1 MRADN
6 GSPGIG
12 AVNDPLPGQVLAV
25 NADMEL
31 EWIEPGGGVEGP
43 RILAAYINGLNGEV
57 LASFNNGPG
66 ELVCER
72 LEEGIYRI
80 VYTIAFPEPVPGAIA
95 PPFLSVLPE
104 HPGEN
109 QAENIV
115 PTYKGDEGLTH
126 NGGCHLELRTL
137 SEDKLID
144 ANFHFIAMGGVK

>member
-12 AVNDPLPGQVLAV
+12 AVNDPLPGQVLGV
-25 NADMEL
+25 NTDMEL
-31 EWIEPGGGVEGP
+31 EWQEPTAGGLEVP
-43 RILAAYINGLNGEV
+43 RIIAAYINGANGEV
-57 LASFNNGPG
+57 LAVFNNGPG

-80 VYTIAFPEPVPGAIA
+80 VYTEAFPEPKPGEVA

-115 PTYKGDEGLTH
+115 PTFKGQGETH
-126 NGGCHLELRTL
+126 NGGCHLELRSL
-137 SEDKLID
+137 SENKLID
-144 ANFHFIAMGGVK
+144 ANFDFIAMGGVK